1 MPITSLGQA
10 IPVLGVNL
18 GFPGDVSRIPNPVIV
33 ARPVNTGSILN
44 LNFGDAAVVIP
55 DTTGGT
61 WKSVA
66 DFMAN
71 GGGSAATALANFAGF
86 AKREVKTQLGYP
98 GTYGAQAIGYY
109 QPGEIAEVLEQGAIL
124 VTLAA
129 GTPQANQQAYIRVVS
144 NPAISTVIGGVEAA
158 ADGVNTIAVSGLVFK
173 TGVVDANN
181 IVEVIM
187 LVRHAA

>member
-1 MPITSLGQA
+1 MSITSLGQT

-18 GFPGDVSRIPNPVIV
+18 GFPGAVSRIPNPVVV
-33 ARPVNTGSILN
+33 ARPVNTGSTLN
-44 LNFGDAAVVIP
+44 LNFGDPAVVIS

-71 GGGSAATALANFAGF
+71 GGGSAATALSNFAGF
-86 AKREVKTQLGYP
+86 AVREVKTQLGYP
-98 GTYGAQAIGYY
+98 GTYGAQTVGYY
-109 QPGEIAEVLEQGAIL
+109 VPGEIAEVLEQGAIL

-129 GTPQANQQAYIRVVS
+129 GTPQSNQQAYIRVVS

-158 ADGVNTIAVSGLVFK
+158 ADGVNTITVPGLVFK
-173 TGVVDANN
+173 TGDMDANN
-181 IVEVIM
+181 MVEVIM
-187 LVRHAA
+187 LRRYAA